1 MSVPSYQQ
9 FMRPVLEATS
19 DDKAYSMREVA
30 EKTAAILGLNESQ
43 KAERTKT
50 GVPLYYD
57 RSGWA
62 RTYLRFAGTLQTLRR
77 NEWQITELGHKLL
90 AENREINV
98 QTLRR
103 FEGFVAFRK
112 RSKKRDEAKGED
124 LPLDQTPEDSLEETL
139 NENYATVKAELLE
152 QLREIDPFRFERL
165 CCDLLL
171 KLGYGGSQ
179 EEFAEITKKSGDGG
193 IDGVIRQDALGFG
206 KIYIQAKRW
215 QNNIQEKEVRD
226 FLGALE
232 AAQADN
238 AVFITTSGFSEKARE
253 SAEKSR
259 NHRVVLIDGDA
270 LADLMIRYRLGVQI
284 KQTVE
289 LLKIDQDYFSDDDL

>member
-1 MSVPSYQQ
+1 MSVPTFQQ
-9 FMRPVLEATS
+9 FMRPVLEAVS
-19 DDKAYSMREVA
+19 DGKTYSMREIA
-30 EKTAAILGLNESQ
+30 EKTAAILGLNEAQ

-57 RSGWA
+57 RLKWA
-62 RTYLRFAGTLQTLRR
+62 KTYFRFAGALQILRR
-77 NEWQITELGHKLL
+77 NECQITDLGRKLL
-90 AENREINV
+90 AENQEINL
-98 QTLRR
+98 QTLKQ
-103 FEGFVAFRK
+103 FESFMSFKYGRK
-112 RSKKRDEAKGED
+112 STRSEESDQS
-124 LPLDQTPEDSLEETL
+124 LPEQTPEDSLEETL

-152 QLREIDPFRFERL
+152 QLREIDPFRFETL

-171 KLGYGGSQ
+171 KLGYGGSR

-238 AVFITTSGFSEKARE
+238 AVFITTSGFSEKAKE
-253 SAEKSR
+253 SAARSR

-289 LLKIDQDYFSDDDL
+289 LLKIDQDYFSGDDV